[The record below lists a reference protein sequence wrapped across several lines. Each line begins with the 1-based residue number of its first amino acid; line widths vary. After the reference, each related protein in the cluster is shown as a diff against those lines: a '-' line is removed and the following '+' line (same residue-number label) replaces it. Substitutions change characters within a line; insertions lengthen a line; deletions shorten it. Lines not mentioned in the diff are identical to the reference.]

1 MTDNKTEMSLDEVLS
16 SIKKMVVDEEPP
28 VLELTDMVSEDGKI
42 VNLRKPTGPEKKND
56 MSSFLQLIQ
65 ENSDKKSDS
74 EPVSLQ
80 AKEQVS
86 PQVKEQAPL
95 RLDNPTSA
103 APSRQRKDGSQ
114 RNLLIDIVQASLRP
128 ILKQWL
134 EENLRNI
141 VTELVKEEIN
151 KALYNSNPKE

>member
-74 EPVSLQ
+74 EHVSLQ

-95 RLDNPTSA
+95 RLDNSASA
-103 APSRQRKDGSQ
+103 APSQQRKEGSQ

-141 VTELVKEEIN
+141 VTGLVKEEIN